1 MKLYELSDSYRLINR
16 RIEETE
22 GDETGEDIVLKAALD
37 SIEDAIEVKAQAIVI
52 MAKEWEAE
60 AEALKEE
67 QDRLAKRRKTLENR
81 ADGIRKYLLSQ
92 LVSAKLTK
100 LKTKLF
106 TMTVNPAKDSVV
118 VDDIELL
125 PPEFVR
131 TKKEAEKA
139 AIKKALEEGQGLK
152 GVHLETGQPSLT
164 VR

>member
-139 AIKKALEEGQGLK
+139 AIKKALEEGQVLK

>member
-37 SIEDAIEVKAQAIVI
+37 SIEDAIENKAQAIII

-60 AEALKEE
+60 ADALKEE
-67 QDRLAKRRKTLENR
+67 QDRLAKRRKALENR
-81 ADGIRKYLLSQ
+81 AEGIRKYLLSQ
-92 LVSAKLTK
+92 LVLASLQK

-106 TMTVNPAKDSVV
+106 TLTVNPAKDSVV

-125 PPEFVR
+125 PAEFVR
-131 TKKEAEKA
+131 TKKEPEKV
-139 AIKKALEEGQGLK
+139 AIKKALEEGQVLQ